1 MGDENDDEE
10 TEFQNTEDSTDIDT
24 TSGTEDSI
32 DDTDSGSI
40 DDTAS
45 GDDTSGDD
53 SDDNDDSND
62 EDDSTDDDDSL
73 DADTDSEEEDICD
86 GLIENDCND
95 LTDDDGDV
103 ECAYNKV
110 SGDCYGIE
118 RREGRFG
125 SGNFD
130 DGFIAAQQ
138 EAEKENSGLY
148 AVIGVLGGVIG
159 IMLLVIAFGGYH
171 LYNKSNKGH
180 AHISDA
186 EMGKTSNMVE
196 DDNAHLMETGQATR

>member
-1 MGDENDDEE
+1 MRMQSMMSMTTTMK
-10 TEFQNTEDSTDIDT
+10 TEFENTEDSTDLDT

-62 EDDSTDDDDSL
+62 EDDSNDDDSL

-103 ECAYNKV
+103 EGAYNAV

-180 AHISDA
+180 
-186 EMGKTSNMVE
+186 
-196 DDNAHLMETGQATR
+196 